1 MGENVTNL
9 FEFAGTLLEMAGV
22 ITILAG
28 ALIAS
33 ALYAKSAR
41 AGGGEP
47 NFSAYRANLGKG
59 ILLGLEFLVAAD
71 IVETVAVDPSWENV
85 GTLAVIVTIRTF
97 LSFTLEMEI
106 TGRLPW
112 QRNSRT

>member
-1 MGENVTNL
+1 MSEYVIQL
-9 FEFAGTLLEMAGV
+9 FEFAGTLLEIAGV
-22 ITILAG
+22 LAILAG
-28 ALIAS
+28 ALIATS
-33 ALYAKSAR
+33 LYVKSAK
-41 AGGGEP
+41 AGGGEQA
-47 NFSAYRANLGKG
+47 FAAYRADLGKG

-85 GTLAVIVTIRTF
+85 GTLAVIVAIRTF

-112 QRNSRT
+112 QKESDA